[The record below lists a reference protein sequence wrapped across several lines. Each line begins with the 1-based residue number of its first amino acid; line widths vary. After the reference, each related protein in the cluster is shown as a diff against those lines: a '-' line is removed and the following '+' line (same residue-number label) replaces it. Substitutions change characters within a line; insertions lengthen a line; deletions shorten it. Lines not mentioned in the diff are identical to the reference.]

1 MKKWE
6 KPKIQNLKMEQ
17 TNLCGRIIGGQ
28 VRVYCPV
35 DTNHFNK
42 TVDANDLSGYNLCP
56 KCNAILE
63 IDCTCVS

>member
-17 TNLCGRIIGGQ
+17 TNLCVRIIGKQ
-28 VRVYCPV
+28 VTVYCPNG
-35 DTNHFNK
+35 DFSK

>member
-17 TNLCGRIIGGQ
+17 TNLCGRIIGQQ
-28 VRVYCPV
+28 VRVYCPRG
-35 DTNHFNK
+35 DFSI
-42 TVDANDLSGYNLCP
+42 TVEANDLSKYNYCP